1 MPKSEIAEQ
10 SRLRA
15 LEALKLGREPEERF
29 DRITRLA
36 RQVFRVPVVAISI
49 VDAERVWYKAVEG
62 AQRAHFPRE
71 ATICNCVV
79 DSDGPLIVR
88 DALEDPLL
96 RNLPPVCEDGV
107 RFYAGHPLRAANGH
121 TVGSVCLLDT
131 EPREFGPDQV
141 ALLVDIAALVETE
154 LWRLDAA
161 RLRDDIEHHRSEYE
175 RVMDERMRFF
185 DLSLDL
191 LCIAD
196 FDGYF
201 KQLNPAWESVLGY
214 TSEELL
220 SKPFVEFVHPDDIAK
235 TAEESR
241 RIAEGELTVSFEN
254 RYLHKD
260 GSYRHLLWAAAPSM
274 RGKRIFAVARDITDR
289 NLAAEELALAKSIAE
304 EARMKADAANRA
316 KSEFLANMSHELR
329 TPLNSVIGFAHVLLK
344 NKDGTFSPEAL
355 DYLRR
360 IMENGRH
367 LLGLINSVLDLSKVE
382 VGGIDIVK
390 TPVQLGPLIVETIA
404 QLAGQ
409 AEEKGL
415 RLMTDLPEHIAPL
428 RTDPIRLR
436 QILINLV
443 GNAIKFTHEG
453 HVSIELTCDPHTHSP
468 LRLDV
473 VDTGIGIPRERLSWV
488 FGAFQQ
494 VHTGSSRFFGG
505 TGLGLSISNSL
516 AVLLGFQLSV
526 DSEPGA
532 GSTFSVHFVPGSEGA
547 KQSV

>member
-1 MPKSEIAEQ
+1 MPESEIAEQ

-15 LEALKLGREPEERF
+15 LDALKLEAGPEERF

-36 RQVFRVPVVAISI
+36 RQVFRVPIVAISI

-62 AQRAHFPRE
+62 MERSDYPRE
-71 ATICNCVV
+71 ATICHRVIASNE
-79 DSDGPLIVR
+79 PLIVR
-88 DALEDPLL
+88 DALQDPLL
-96 RNLPPVCEDGV
+96 RDLPPVCENGV
-107 RFYAGHPLRAANGH
+107 RFYAGHPLRAADGH
-121 TVGSVCLLDT
+121 RIGSVCLLDT
-131 EPREFGPDQV
+131 QPRDFGPDQV
-141 ALLVDIAALVETE
+141 ALLADVAELVEAE
-154 LWRLDAA
+154 LWRLDSD
-161 RLRDDIEHHRSEYE
+161 RLKHDIEHHRSEYE
-175 RVMDERMRFF
+175 RIKDERMRFF

-201 KQLNPAWESVLGY
+201 KQLNPAWETVLGY

-220 SKPFVEFVHPDDIAK
+220 SKPFVDFVHPDDVAK
-235 TAEESR
+235 TVEETR
-241 RIAEGELTVSFEN
+241 RITEGELTVSFEN
-254 RYLHKD
+254 RYRHKD
-260 GSYRHLLWAAAPSM
+260 GSYRALLWTAAPSM

-289 NLAAEELALAKSIAE
+289 NLAAEELALAKATAD
-304 EARMKADAANRA
+304 EARIKADAANRA

-329 TPLNSVIGFAHVLLK
+329 TPLNSVIGFANVLLK

-382 VGGIDIVK
+382 AGGIDIVK
-390 TPVQLGPLIVETIA
+390 TPVQLGPLIIETLG

-415 RLMTDLPEHIAPL
+415 RLITDLPEHIAPL
-428 RTDPIRLR
+428 RTDPIRMR
-436 QILINLV
+436 QILINLI
-443 GNAIKFTHEG
+443 GNAIKFTREG
-453 HVSIELTCDPHTHSP
+453 QVTIELVCDPRTHRP

-473 VDTGIGIPRERLSWV
+473 VDTGIGIPRERLSWI

-494 VHTGSSRFFGG
+494 VHTGSSRIFGG

-526 DSEPGA
+526 DSEPGS
-532 GSTFSVHFVPGSEGA
+532 GSTFSIHFAPALESSRRSG
-547 KQSV
+547 